1 MQGGGLGLGGDSDG
15 GVVEEDVPLWL
26 HLHPITP
33 TAEVAVGKDK
43 HVGGVVHAV
52 LAIADSEGLE
62 VLLVE
67 GGVVDILI
75 KYHIDVYLLF
85 ERVGEVHIDG
95 EVAAVNA
102 AVVAPANARC
112 IAGESVG
119 GAGAGAV
126 GVVEEVE
133 GGLAL

>member
-1 MQGGGLGLGGDSDG
+1 MYSGRLGLRGHSDG

-26 HLHPITP
+26 HLYPITP
-33 TAEVAVGKDK
+33 TAEVVVGKDE
-43 HVGGVVHAV
+43 HVSGVVHAV

-62 VLLVE
+62 GLLVE
-67 GGVVDILI
+67 GGVVDILSE
-75 KYHIDVYLLF
+75 YHIDVYLLL
-85 ERVGEVHIDG
+85 ERVGEVRIDG

-102 AVVAPANARC
+102 AVVTSANARR
-112 IAGESVG
+112 IAGEGIG
-119 GAGAGAV
+119 GAGTGTV